1 MSEIE
6 YTEHGWRRAT
16 DALRHHRER
25 VWDYKGRAVYHVT
38 LAVEGRFPLF
48 GELVGASPA
57 EARVELTEMGRYVR
71 DTLRGLPAFY
81 APKGIKIRVL
91 ATQVMPDHLHAVI
104 HVQEQMPKSIGE
116 VVRSFKSACT
126 SWYKRRWAGATE
138 GSGGSSSLKN
148 ERGVDDATMMTA
160 GAQAGK
166 DEAGA
171 GVATVGAG
179 AAAAGA
185 GAATVGAGVA
195 TVGVGAATV
204 GAGVATV
211 GAGVA
216 QGGAQRMVQFC
227 RIFASRGSIW
237 EFMPAGYHEKIL
249 HCEGQ
254 LERMIRYVKDNPR
267 RLWLKRHNP
276 ELFKLR
282 KDVLLTFTSGG
293 QVVVGEGQGA
303 GGALGGGVQ
312 STGHSLVGD
321 GQKASGALV
330 GDGQNAGQSLVDDG
344 RNASGAL
351 PTGREGVAGDWHRW
365 RFRMMGN
372 MFLLDFALKQY
383 VQCSRRATSHEIESM
398 CEAVL
403 EKARNGFVT
412 VTAAIS
418 EGEKSI
424 ARTVREAGF
433 PLVILLKDGF
443 PKVGAPH
450 ERYYK
455 PGGVYFDACAE
466 GRLLLMEPYPE
477 VLDDASVAASVE
489 GKAPSVPKGSMRYHF
504 LALNYVAWCMGGE
517 GR

>member
-148 ERGVDDATMMTA
+148 ERGVDGATMMTA

-171 GVATVGAG
+171 GVATA
-179 AAAAGA
+179 
-185 GAATVGAGVA
+185 GAGVA
-195 TVGVGAATV
+195 TAGAGVATV

-211 GAGVA
+211 GAGAAAAGAGAA

-293 QVVVGEGQGA
+293 QVVVGEGKGA
-303 GGALGGGVQ
+303 GGLLGGEGQGTGQ
-312 STGHSLVGD
+312 SLADD
-321 GQKASGALV
+321 GQS
-330 GDGQNAGQSLVDDG
+330 AGQSLADDG

-383 VQCSRRATSHEIESM
+383 VQCSRRATSHEIELM

-489 GKAPSVPKGSMRYHF
+489 GKAPGVPKGSMRYHF

>member
-1 MSEIE
+1 MSEIK

-25 VWDYKGRAVYHVT
+25 VWDYKGRAVYHIT

-126 SWYKRRWAGATE
+126 SWYKRRWAGASE

-148 ERGVDDATMMTA
+148 ERGVDGATMMTA

-166 DEAGA
+166 DE
-171 GVATVGAG
+171 VGAG
-179 AAAAGA
+179 AAAA
-185 GAATVGAGVA
+185 
-195 TVGVGAATV
+195 
-204 GAGVATV
+204 

-303 GGALGGGVQ
+303 GGL
-312 STGHSLVGD
+312 LVGD
-321 GQKASGALV
+321 GQS
-330 GDGQNAGQSLVDDG
+330 AGHSLVDEG

-489 GKAPSVPKGSMRYHF
+489 GKAPGVPKGSMRYHF